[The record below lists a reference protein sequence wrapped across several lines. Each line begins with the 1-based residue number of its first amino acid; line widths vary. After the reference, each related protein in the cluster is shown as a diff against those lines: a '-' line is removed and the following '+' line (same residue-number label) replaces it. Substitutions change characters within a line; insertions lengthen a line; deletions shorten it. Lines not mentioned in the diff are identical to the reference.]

1 MTAPAAPA
9 RPRTRWLVLA
19 VLCLAELV
27 VVLDHTVLN
36 VAIPTLTAELGAD
49 TAQVQWIINA
59 YALGQAGLLLA
70 AGSAADRYG
79 RRRILMAGLVVFGA
93 TSLAAAS
100 ASGPGALIAA
110 RAGMG
115 LGGALLI
122 TGTLAVAV
130 QVFDAQER
138 PKAIGI
144 WAAVSALGFASGPP
158 LGGVVLA
165 HASWSAIFLLN
176 VPVVV
181 VCLVA
186 ARALVPESR
195 NPAGGRPDLA
205 GALLATAGT
214 TGVVYAI
221 IATDWRAAA
230 AGAALLAAF
239 LAWQRRA
246 RDPMLNLALFRDRR
260 FTGAVTGIVLI
271 TFGSSGALFL
281 LTMQLQ
287 FVGEHDPLQAGLRM
301 APFALSV
308 VVLNASGV
316 AARLIRGLGAPLAI
330 AGGMGLLAAGLVVV
344 AQSGGDGYRSL
355 LAGLLLMGTGCA
367 VANPA
372 IVEAV
377 FSAVPPDDAGA
388 GAGIE
393 GTMTELGSSLG
404 VAALG
409 TLMQVRWSA
418 LLPAAAAADSL
429 PAALAAAGTAAERDT
444 VLATFADALRYGELA
459 GAAAVLAGG
468 CVTALLIHLARRD
481 AA

>member
-1 MTAPAAPA
+1 
-9 RPRTRWLVLA
+9 
-19 VLCLAELV
+19 
-27 VVLDHTVLN
+27 
-36 VAIPTLTAELGAD
+36 
-49 TAQVQWIINA
+49 
-59 YALGQAGLLLA
+59 
-70 AGSAADRYG
+70 G
-79 RRRILMAGLVVFGA
+79 RRRILTAGLAVFGA
-93 TSLAAAS
+93 TSLAAAF

-115 LGGALLI
+115 VGGALLI
-122 TGTLAVAV
+122 TGTLAVAI

-165 HASWSAIFLLN
+165 HASWGAIFLLN
-176 VPVVV
+176 VPVVA

-186 ARALVPESR
+186 VRLLVPESR
-195 NPAGGRPDLA
+195 NPARGRPDLA

-221 IATDWRAAA
+221 IAMDWRAAA
-230 AGAALLAAF
+230 AGVALLAAF
-239 LAWQRRA
+239 LVWQRRA
-246 RDPMLNLALFRDRR
+246 RNPMLNLALFRDRR

-287 FVGEHDPLQAGLRM
+287 FIGEHDPLQAGLRM
-301 APFALSV
+301 APFALTV
-308 VVLNASGV
+308 VVLNAAGV
-316 AARLIRGLGAPLAI
+316 AALLIRALGAPLAI
-330 AGGMGLLAAGLVVV
+330 AGGMTLLAAGLVVV
-344 AQSGGDGYRSL
+344 AQSGGEGYWPL
-355 LAGLLLMGTGCA
+355 LTGLLLMGAGCA

-409 TLMQVRWSA
+409 TFMQLRWTA

-429 PAALAAAGTAAERDT
+429 PDSLAAAGTAAERDT
-444 VLATFADALRYGELA
+444 ILSAFADALRYGELA

-468 CVTALLIHLARRD
+468 CVTALLIHLSRRD